1 MAVKMHA
8 GLASE
13 GGSELKML
21 LTYVDKLPNNSHN
34 HSGKK
39 EALPVLGDITNQLG
53 KRGSNFISSS
63 PKSSSKSVIGSK
75 RSADPNNSYDDDS
88 RFWKQV
94 SKVVDSLEKER
105 YGMPK
110 CPKIVNESGGLSPL
124 SGGKTYRLRAPSNRG
139 SPVQVKAQ
147 SGVPNPAHDTEEPPS
162 GSGVDT
168 LDLGKCRTLPNVVA
182 LGDTIK
188 ESIPSVTVAESSK
201 VSHRNDVEGVK
212 DCGGE
217 ETAVVSD
224 SGENDCTQESLAMK
238 VVTNE
243 TKTLDV
249 DYLPS
254 SQSESVVN
262 LRLVE
267 LQDKGPY
274 GSDRCKLLKGD
285 ISSSS
290 AIGLDLL
297 KSCSCSFCTKGMRK
311 LLIYGLTCIIRMS
324 RAGYEKEANNLA
336 QRYSKE
342 NEKLRHRQQH
352 SKKGLEND
360 LTSQWNSLFQH
371 MGEMFVS
378 ESSQLQSYLL
388 TLKDLREGFRNSGS
402 ICGSSDGQQCSSEG
416 SDP

>member
-1 MAVKMHA
+1 MAVEMHA
-8 GLASE
+8 GLASK

-21 LTYVDKLPNNSHN
+21 LTYADKLPNGSHN

-39 EALPVLGDITNQLG
+39 EARLVLGDITNQLG
-53 KRGSNFISSS
+53 KRGSNLISSS
-63 PKSSSKSVIGSK
+63 PKSSSKSMIGSK
-75 RSADPNNSYDDDS
+75 RTADLNNSDDDDS

-94 SKVVDSLEKER
+94 SKVVESLEKER

-110 CPKIVNESGGLSPL
+110 CPKIVNESSGLSPL
-124 SGGKTYRLRAPSNRG
+124 SGGKTYLLRAPSNRG

-147 SGVPNPAHDTEEPPS
+147 SGVPNPTHDAKEPPS

-168 LDLGKCRTLPNVVA
+168 LDLGKCRTLPNVVD

-201 VSHRNDVEGVK
+201 VSQRNDLEGVK

-217 ETAVVSD
+217 ETVVVSD
-224 SGENDCTQESLAMK
+224 SGENDCTQESLATK

-249 DYLPS
+249 DYLSS

-262 LRLVE
+262 SRLVE
-267 LQDKGPY
+267 LLDKGPY
-274 GSDRCKLLKGD
+274 GLDRCKLLKGD

-297 KSCSCSFCTKGMRK
+297 K
-311 LLIYGLTCIIRMS
+311 
-324 RAGYEKEANNLA
+324 
-336 QRYSKE
+336 
-342 NEKLRHRQQH
+342 
-352 SKKGLEND
+352 
-360 LTSQWNSLFQH
+360 
-371 MGEMFVS
+371 
-378 ESSQLQSYLL
+378 
-388 TLKDLREGFRNSGS
+388 
-402 ICGSSDGQQCSSEG
+402 
-416 SDP
+416 

>member
-1 MAVKMHA
+1 MAVEMHA

-13 GGSELKML
+13 GGSKLKML
-21 LTYVDKLPNNSHN
+21 LTYVDKLPNGSHN

-39 EALPVLGDITNQLG
+39 EARPVLGDITNQLG
-53 KRGSNFISSS
+53 KRGSNLISSS

-75 RSADPNNSYDDDS
+75 RSADPNNSDDDDS
-88 RFWKQV
+88 HFRKHV
-94 SKVVDSLEKER
+94 YKVVESLEKER
-105 YGMPK
+105 YGTPK
-110 CPKIVNESGGLSPL
+110 CLKIINESGGLSPL
-124 SGGKTYRLRAPSNRG
+124 SGGKTYRLRAPSNHG
-139 SPVQVKAQ
+139 SPVQAKAQ
-147 SGVPNPAHDTEEPPS
+147 SGVLNPAHDAKEPPS
-162 GSGVDT
+162 GSG
-168 LDLGKCRTLPNVVA
+168 CRTLPNVVA

-201 VSHRNDVEGVK
+201 VSQRNDLEGVK
-212 DCGGE
+212 DCE
-217 ETAVVSD
+217 ETVVVSD
-224 SGENDCTQESLAMK
+224 SGENDCTQESLATK

-249 DYLPS
+249 GYLPS

-262 LRLVE
+262 SRLVE

-274 GSDRCKLLKGD
+274 GLDRCKLLKGD

-290 AIGLDLL
+290 AVGFDLL
-297 KSCSCSFCTKGMRK
+297 KSCSCSFCTKVLGK
-311 LLIYGLTCIIRMS
+311 S
-324 RAGYEKEANNLA
+324 QKEANNLA
-336 QRYSKE
+336 QRYSGE
-342 NEKLRHRQQH
+342 NEKLRHGQQH

-371 MGEMFVS
+371 MGETFVS

-402 ICGSSDGQQCSSEG
+402 ICGSSDGQQCSFEG
-416 SDP
+416 FNP

>member
-1 MAVKMHA
+1 M
-8 GLASE
+8 GE
-13 GGSELKML
+13 
-21 LTYVDKLPNNSHN
+21 DK
-34 HSGKK
+34 SGKK
-39 EALPVLGDITNQLG
+39 EARPVLGDITNQLG
-53 KRGSNFISSS
+53 KRGSNLISSS
-63 PKSSSKSVIGSK
+63 PQSSSKSVIGSK
-75 RSADPNNSYDDDS
+75 RSADPNNSDDDDS

-94 SKVVDSLEKER
+94 SKVVESLEKER

-147 SGVPNPAHDTEEPPS
+147 SGVPNPAHDAKEPPS
-162 GSGVDT
+162 GSGVDR
-168 LDLGKCRTLPNVVA
+168 LDLGKCRTLPNFVA

-201 VSHRNDVEGVK
+201 VSQRNELEVVK
-212 DCGGE
+212 DCQGE
-217 ETAVVSD
+217 ETVVVSD
-224 SGENDCTQESLAMK
+224 SGENDCTRESLATK

-262 LRLVE
+262 SRLVE

-274 GSDRCKLLKGD
+274 GLERCKLLKGD
-285 ISSSS
+285 VSSSS
-290 AIGLDLL
+290 AVGLDLL
-297 KSCSCSFCTKGMRK
+297 KSCSCSFCTKAAYIWSDLHYQDVKGRISILGK
-311 LLIYGLTCIIRMS
+311 S
-324 RAGYEKEANNLA
+324 QKEANNLA
-336 QRYSKE
+336 QRYSGE
-342 NEKLRHRQQH
+342 NEKLRHGQQH

-360 LTSQWNSLFQH
+360 LMSQWNSLFQH
-371 MGEMFVS
+371 MEEMFAS

-388 TLKDLREGFRNSGS
+388 NLKDLREGFKNSGS